1 MIYSFV
7 FLGEFGYELFNWQG
21 VIRKWAQQNKK
32 KDDKPSDIEGFDPQ
46 TAMDIKKL
54 KAKYPHADNIMSA
67 LMAQTSQ
74 TLKNQYKGDQRRDE
88 QDKKQVEQD
97 KKHNTRFRELEQRIW
112 NIVMKN
118 DLKEGKK

>member
-1 MIYSFV
+1 
-7 FLGEFGYELFNWQG
+7 
-21 VIRKWAQQNKK
+21 
-32 KDDKPSDIEGFDPQ
+32 
-46 TAMDIKKL
+46 MDIKKL

-74 TLKNQYKGDQRRDE
+74 TLQNQYKGDQRRDE

-118 DLKEGKK
+118 NLKEGKK